1 MYTAGGGQILR
12 VEDLRVVF
20 RVPRGHLRLGYR
32 YVEAVRGAHLEVEA
46 GSAVGVVGGSGS
58 GKSTLLKSV
67 LGLVKPSSGSIIFK
81 GVDLTK
87 VSSSKRRRLVR
98 EIGYVPQE
106 PSRSVNPK
114 MRVFDAVAEPLKP
127 LKLGREEVQSRVIS
141 ALSLVDLDE
150 DVAWMYVKELSGGMV
165 QRVAIARALVYKP
178 SLILLDEPTSSLDVS
193 VQAQILNLL
202 KDLREMLGL
211 TYVFVSHD
219 IDVVSYISD
228 RIAVMVGGRIVE
240 EGPTEKVLEE
250 PLHPYTSVLLNP
262 EKLIGEID
270 VSTEY
275 GCPIASWCPWRS
287 EKCLRERPP
296 RVRIESGRTAECW
309 RYA

>member
-12 VEDLRVVF
+12 VEDLRAVF

-46 GSAVGVVGGSGS
+46 RSVVGIVGGSGS

-87 VSSSKRRRLVR
+87 VSSGERKRFVR
-98 EIGYVPQE
+98 EMSYVPQE

-127 LKLGREEVQSRVIS
+127 LKLGKEEVQSRVIS

-262 EKLIGEID
+262 EKLTGEID
-270 VSTEY
+270 VSTEH

-296 RVRIESGRTAECW
+296 RIRIEGSRTVECW
-309 RYA
+309 HYA